1 MMADALEKR
10 LNELALRAAHTG
22 TACYTRFLEPSQAD
36 AVRAGTRSSP
46 APATGTCWAR

>member
-36 AVRAGTRSSP
+36 AVRA
-46 APATGTCWAR
+46 AAARAGVAV